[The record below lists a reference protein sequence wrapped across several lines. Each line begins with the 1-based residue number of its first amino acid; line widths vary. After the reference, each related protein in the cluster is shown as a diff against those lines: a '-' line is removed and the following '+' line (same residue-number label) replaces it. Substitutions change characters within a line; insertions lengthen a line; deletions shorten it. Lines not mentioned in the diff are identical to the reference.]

1 MAKQP
6 DWEAVEAAYRAGS
19 LSVRAIGEAHGVTHV
34 AIGKRAAKEG
44 WQRDLSEKV
53 RAATKAKVT
62 KAVTTDG
69 YQSKAVTDDEI
80 IEEVSDQLT
89 AVVLSHRKGLARW
102 QAIADKLNDTL
113 IGMAVAPDA
122 VGEFSRALNAGV
134 DAQLKIIKGQR
145 QAFNL
150 DAEQSDKTVS
160 DLAALMDELST
171 EA

>member
-113 IGMAVAPDA
+113 SGMAVAPDA

>member
-80 IEEVSDQLT
+80 IEEASDQLT

-113 IGMAVAPDA
+113 SDMSVAPDA

-160 DLAALMDELST
+160 DLAALMDDLST